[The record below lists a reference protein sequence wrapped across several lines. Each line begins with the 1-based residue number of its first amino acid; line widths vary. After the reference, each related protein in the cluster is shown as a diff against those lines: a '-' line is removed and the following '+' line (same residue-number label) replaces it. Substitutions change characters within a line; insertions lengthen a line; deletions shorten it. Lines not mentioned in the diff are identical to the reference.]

1 LPKHKHSTD
10 KGKELCEHLHHKYL
24 ISIDGW
30 SSDFWRAP
38 MILKSN
44 SVPIIVESNH
54 TPLYFD
60 AWVPWTHYIPVR
72 ADLSDLVENVMWL
85 HNHDK
90 KAAQIAK
97 NGSALYD
104 ALYTPANML
113 ADAGSV
119 FVKYKELMKYE
130 PERPDQKCFV

>member
-1 LPKHKHSTD
+1 MPKHKHSTD

-90 KAAQIAK
+90 KAA
-97 NGSALYD
+97 
-104 ALYTPANML
+104 
-113 ADAGSV
+113 
-119 FVKYKELMKYE
+119 
-130 PERPDQKCFV
+130 